1 MCALLLFKQHG
12 VQNGHDP
19 VLKGTVVAVG
29 DQHVAHSVQ
38 ALGPQILTLQ
48 VEVTCISGCHTLQ
61 PHCIVSELQQVVYAL
76 GWDCVGLAR
85 DYLKVLLMGALL
97 FC

>member
-48 VEVTCISGCHTLQ
+48 LEVTCISGCHTLQ
-61 PHCIVSELQQVVYAL
+61 PHCTVSELQITFYAL
-76 GWDCVGLAR
+76 GRDCVGLAC
-85 DYLKVLLMGALL
+85 DYLMVLLMSA
-97 FC
+97 